1 MIGKKMGTID
11 TNRIDSY
18 TGQTSPL
25 SIAAGFVSK
34 MIGVFGTFGQRFDE
48 ALARRQSRRTL
59 MSLTDHELKD
69 IGISRYDAF
78 REGNRPFWE

>member
-1 MIGKKMGTID
+1 MIGKNMGTID

-18 TGQTSPL
+18 SGQASPL
-25 SIAAGFVSK
+25 SIVAGMVSK
-34 MIGVFGTFGQRFDE
+34 MIAAMNGFGQRFDE
-48 ALARRQSRRTL
+48 ALARRDSRKTL

-78 REGNRPFWE
+78 REANRPFWE

>member
-1 MIGKKMGTID
+1 MGTID
-11 TNRIDSY
+11 TKRIDSCSE
-18 TGQTSPL
+18 QTNPL
-25 SIAAGFVSK
+25 SIVAGFVSK
-34 MIGVFGTFGQRFDE
+34 MIGAVNAFGQNFDE

-78 REGNRPFWE
+78 REANRPFWE